1 VRSPVEIQGSVSD
14 DQKPQELHMKTRQY
28 SDGTDQ
34 FPRGGWITN
43 LLQWLFG

>member
-1 VRSPVEIQGSVSD
+1 MQVSVSD
-14 DQKPQELHMKTRQY
+14 DQNPQELDMKTRIPG
-28 SDGTDQ
+28 DGTDE

>member
-1 VRSPVEIQGSVSD
+1 VLVKSRVSVTD
-14 DQKPQELHMKTRQY
+14 DQKPQELDMTTRKY